1 MKQDFK
7 KINRLS
13 GSERFRSILNNG
25 KIISTTSAKIY
36 FADNG
41 IHTPRLGIIIPAKAG
56 NAVIRNKTKR
66 QIREFFR
73 KNKDRYTGLDIIV
86 RINSAKNGWFS
97 EVKAIMEKRFG
108 ER

>member
-1 MKQDFK
+1 MRQDFK

-13 GSERFRSILNNG
+13 GSERFRSVLKNG
-25 KIISTTSAKIY
+25 KIISAASAKIY

-41 IHTPRLGIIIPAKAG
+41 INTPRLGIIVPAKAG
-56 NAVIRNKTKR
+56 NAVTRNKIKR

-73 KNKDRYTGLDIIV
+73 KNKDRYSGLDIIV
-86 RINSAKNGWFS
+86 RINSVKNGWLAEF
-97 EVKAIMEKRFG
+97 KGAMGKRFG